1 MQSFGYWVVFGTV
14 FFALCVREGKRTT
27 SDKPVS
33 RWLRR
38 LYQFCVSRMGDK
50 DEEGKS

>member
-1 MQSFGYWVVFGTV
+1 MQSFGYWAVYATV

-38 LYQFCVSRMGDK
+38 LYQFCVSRMGDNK
-50 DEEGKS
+50 GEDKS

>member
-1 MQSFGYWVVFGTV
+1 MDSFGYWAVFATV
-14 FFALCVREGKRTT
+14 FFALCVREGKRTK

-38 LYQFCVSRMGDK
+38 LYEFCVSRMGDK
-50 DEEGKS
+50 EAEDKS